1 MKSEINFFK
10 KNKVLAIDEF
20 FRRVLYDRK
29 IGYYTSKNPFGA
41 AGDFLTAP
49 KISKLFSEMI
59 AIWIISTWEFFDKP
73 KKLNIIELG
82 PGDGSLMKI
91 ILDVFKNFPEIN
103 SAKKIYL
110 YETSEYLERKQKINL
125 KNYEVKWIKNFSSI
139 KKGPVIF
146 FGNEFFDAIPIKQFK
161 KSKNNLFEKHFTL
174 ENNYRLKEFFKK
186 ASTKDTKT
194 IKSFKTLKKL
204 RFIEFPKL
212 GFVELK
218 KVTKL
223 ICKLKGCILLV
234 DYGYIVPNNQNT
246 LQSVFKHKKNPL
258 LNNLGKADIT
268 SHVNFSLLNEFF
280 VKNSLQVKK
289 TVTQKEF
296 LEQMGIIERA
306 EIIARK
312 MKFNEKSDLYLR
324 LKRLL
329 SPNLMGDLF
338 KVNLAYKF
346 KNNKYFGFK

>member
-1 MKSEINFFK
+1 
-10 KNKVLAIDEF
+10 
-20 FRRVLYDRK
+20 
-29 IGYYTSKNPFGA
+29 
-41 AGDFLTAP
+41 
-49 KISKLFSEMI
+49 
-59 AIWIISTWEFFDKP
+59 
-73 KKLNIIELG
+73 
-82 PGDGSLMKI
+82 MKI

-212 GFVELK
+212 GFEELK